1 MHQVVYILLRGNSPE
16 QKWIFPSFDILHR
29 FQDTA
34 QKTRDELVKL
44 GFPEFTI
51 DDFHENVSWY
61 TMAAIAY
68 NLYNSLNDYVQ
79 GTTTIVQLMNARS
92 HKNC

>member
-1 MHQVVYILLRGNSPE
+1 MASYSADFYGVYLSWDSTNVDMKFLMHQVVYILRGGNSPE
-16 QKWIFPSFDILHR
+16 QKWIFPSFHILHR

-51 DDFHENVSWY
+51 DDFHENVS
-61 TMAAIAY
+61 
-68 NLYNSLNDYVQ
+68 
-79 GTTTIVQLMNARS
+79 
-92 HKNC
+92 